1 MLKTDVLHYY
11 ITSLYYIIIFAK
23 VIHIDSNNECLCIN
37 NKLKLWNKFWNFN
50 LFNNFKI
57 YIKYI

>member
-37 NKLKLWNKFWNFN
+37 NKLKL
-50 LFNNFKI
+50 
-57 YIKYI
+57 